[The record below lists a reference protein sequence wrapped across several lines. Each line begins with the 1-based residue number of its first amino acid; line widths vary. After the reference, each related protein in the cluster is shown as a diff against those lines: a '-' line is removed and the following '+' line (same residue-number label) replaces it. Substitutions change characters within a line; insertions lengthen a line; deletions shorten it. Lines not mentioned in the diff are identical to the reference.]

1 MDTNADQRLE
11 QARQLLAQF
20 KYAAALSEAEI
31 ALAELESDPQAV
43 VEHAEAH
50 SLAGEAAQELSRFPL
65 AEEHLRH
72 AVQYFDQVGDE
83 RQVLSSQLG
92 IAECKMRQG
101 NLPTARHTATKA
113 LLAATAE
120 RWPELSARAL
130 VCLGNVAWLEG
141 EYAAGMDYLSSAQEL
156 FEQQNLQAE
165 ANRTKTSRAIIV
177 ALSGDTPKAAELFTE
192 ALDYFQQVGHFPLVI
207 RTLNNL
213 AGIAYHAGDYNRA
226 REYLLQC
233 VDMLVAQV
241 EGQRSTVE
249 IAYRRG
255 VQPRGNPA
263 ALRLIDSVFEPCPA
277 RWRGMGT
284 IPGSGLKLKSAYRR
298 FDADHAFDI
307 DPGPTREPEGCICGA
322 ILRGTSTPL
331 DCGLFGKACTP
342 TNPVG
347 PCMVSA
353 EGSCST
359 YYLYGGGSDV
369 R

>member
-1 MDTNADQRLE
+1 
-11 QARQLLAQF
+11 
-20 KYAAALSEAEI
+20 
-31 ALAELESDPQAV
+31 
-43 VEHAEAH
+43 
-50 SLAGEAAQELSRFPL
+50 
-65 AEEHLRH
+65 
-72 AVQYFDQVGDE
+72 
-83 RQVLSSQLG
+83 
-92 IAECKMRQG
+92 
-101 NLPTARHTATKA
+101 
-113 LLAATAE
+113 
-120 RWPELSARAL
+120 
-130 VCLGNVAWLEG
+130 
-141 EYAAGMDYLSSAQEL
+141 
-156 FEQQNLQAE
+156 
-165 ANRTKTSRAIIV
+165 
-177 ALSGDTPKAAELFTE
+177 
-192 ALDYFQQVGHFPLVI
+192 
-207 RTLNNL
+207 
-213 AGIAYHAGDYNRA
+213 
-226 REYLLQC
+226 
-233 VDMLVAQV
+233 LVAQV

-263 ALRLIDSVFEPCPA
+263 ALRLMDSVFEPCPA